1 MIMAI
6 GALMTFAVEVD
17 NAEGFDINNAG
28 VILMIL
34 GAVGLLIS
42 AAIWGPRYWGPARS
56 RTVESDP
63 DVVVEREPR
72 RRRRVYT
79 RD

>member
-1 MIMAI
+1 MGFGTSIVIMAI

-34 GAVGLLIS
+34 GAVGLLVS
-42 AAIWGPRYWGPARS
+42 LVIWGPRRT
-56 RTVESDP
+56 RTVVDEEIADRP
-63 DVVVEREPR
+63 TRRTVV
-72 RRRRVYT
+72 T
-79 RD
+79 KDI

>member
-1 MIMAI
+1 MGIGTSLVIIAI

-17 NAEGFDINNAG
+17 NAEGFNINTAG

-34 GAVGLLIS
+34 GAVGLLVS
-42 AAIWGPRYWGPARS
+42 LVVWG
-56 RTVESDP
+56 
-63 DVVVEREPR
+63 PR
-72 RRRRVYT
+72 RRRTVVDHEPSGERTVYT

>member
-1 MIMAI
+1 MGIGTSIVIMAI

-34 GAVGLLIS
+34 GAAGLLVS
-42 AAIWGPRYWGPARS
+42 LVIWGPRRS
-56 RTVESDP
+56 RTVVDEE
-63 DVVVEREPR
+63 VVGTPTR
-72 RRRRVYT
+72 RTTYT
-79 RD
+79 RDP